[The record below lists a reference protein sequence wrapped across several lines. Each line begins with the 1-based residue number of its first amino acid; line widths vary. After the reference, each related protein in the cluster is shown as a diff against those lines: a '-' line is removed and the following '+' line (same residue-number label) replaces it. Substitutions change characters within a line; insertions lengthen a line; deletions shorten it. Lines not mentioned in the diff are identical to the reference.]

1 MQGGRNSD
9 IDGCERG
16 RQDQPEAPP
25 ARGTVLLRG
34 RWLMPR
40 PAGYRLPEP
49 LAAALA
55 QVFGEDVRHVRI
67 IEYSRYARLHGAR
80 ATTRPG
86 VIYVTTSGDEFAR
99 DHDLVLHE
107 YFHVLKQWQ
116 PGRLTRLRYLAELAR
131 KGYRANRYE
140 REARA
145 FAAAAMPQL
154 AALLARTDMRL
165 A

>member
-1 MQGGRNSD
+1 
-9 IDGCERG
+9 
-16 RQDQPEAPP
+16 
-25 ARGTVLLRG
+25 
-34 RWLMPR
+34 MPR

-49 LAAALA
+49 LAAALE

-67 IEYSRYARLHGAR
+67 VEHSRYARLHGAR

-86 VIYVTTSGDEFAR
+86 VIYVAMSGDEFTR

-116 PGRLTRLRYLAELAR
+116 PGRMTRLGYLAELIR
-131 KGYRANRYE
+131 RGYRANRYE

-145 FAAAAMPQL
+145 FAFTAVPQL
-154 AALLARTDMRL
+154 ASLLSAGATRV

>member
-1 MQGGRNSD
+1 
-9 IDGCERG
+9 
-16 RQDQPEAPP
+16 
-25 ARGTVLLRG
+25 
-34 RWLMPR
+34 MPR

-67 IEYSRYARLHGAR
+67 VERSRYARLHGAR

-86 VIYVTTSGDEFAR
+86 IIYVATSGEEFAR

-116 PGRLTRLRYLAELAR
+116 PGRMTRLGYVVELVR
-131 KGYRANRYE
+131 RGYRANRYE

-145 FAAAAMPQL
+145 FAAAAMPRL
-154 AALLARTDMRL
+154 AALLADGDTRL